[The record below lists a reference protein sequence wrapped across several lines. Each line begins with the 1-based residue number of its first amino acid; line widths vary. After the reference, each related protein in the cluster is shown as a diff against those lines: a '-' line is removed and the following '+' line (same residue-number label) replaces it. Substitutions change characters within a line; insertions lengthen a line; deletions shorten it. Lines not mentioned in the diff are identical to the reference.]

1 MWKDRILLSLVEA
14 MDLVDEE
21 DRSQAGSA
29 LDSGFRHDLSE
40 VRNSGGDSRD
50 RHQSG
55 FCLCGQQAR
64 QRRLAA
70 AWRAPQHDA
79 GQVAGAG
86 QLPQHLDNP
95 SLPDQ
100 IVKGLRA
107 HPGGQRGR
115 RLIPRRGLKKL
126 ALIPHAQILNR
137 RVAAEAASEVETGWF
152 SLI

>member
-1 MWKDRILLSLVEA
+1 MRKDRILLSLVESV
-14 MDLVDEE
+14 DLVDEE
-21 DRSQAGSA
+21 DRSQAGPA
-29 LDSGFRHDLSE
+29 LDSGLRHDFAE
-40 VRNSGGDSRD
+40 IRNSRGDSGD

-55 FCLCGQQAR
+55 FCLSGQQAR

-70 AWRAPQHDA
+70 AGRAPEHDA
-79 GQVAGAG
+79 GQVAGPG
-86 QLPQHLDNP
+86 QLPQHLDHP

-100 IVKGLRA
+100 IVKALWP

-126 ALIPHAQILNR
+126 TLIPHAQILNR
-137 RVAAEAASEVETGWF
+137 RVAGEAASELETGWF